1 MKITTKM
8 AGQSNNTDLG
18 NAVNFLLK
26 GRWRLNFY
34 STLFRQVKYDQV
46 SKEGFLLIRRTEKSP
61 GHFAIPFGFTFF
73 NFEFS
78 LAELTQV

>member
-1 MKITTKM
+1 MKITTKI

-34 STLFRQVKYDQV
+34 STLFRQVKYD
-46 SKEGFLLIRRTEKSP
+46 
-61 GHFAIPFGFTFF
+61 
-73 NFEFS
+73 
-78 LAELTQV
+78 